1 MIEKFKKHT
10 MEQVFRENRNLSKI
24 KDTPEG
30 NVYIAQDNEIVY
42 LELLIRNFTIH
53 ELSRITKISEDL
65 YDEFKTKVTAYVICT
80 EKIMFE
86 NEIDI
91 PSEAHF
97 IIKLAN
103 ININM
108 ENYL

>member
-1 MIEKFKKHT
+1 MIEEFKKHT

-30 NVYIAQDNEIVY
+30 AVYIAQDNEIVY
-42 LELLIRNFTIH
+42 LELLVRNFTIH
-53 ELSRITKISEDL
+53 ELSRITKISENL
-65 YDEFKTKVTAYVICT
+65 YDEFKAKVTAYVICT
-80 EKIMFE
+80 ENIMLKNEFE
-86 NEIDI
+86 I
-91 PSEAHF
+91 PSKANF